1 MTDFIRI
8 GLIIVALLLSVN
20 LSAVPAWGAD
30 ASPKQTSPAAE
41 PTNVSDKDLRAF
53 VKAYVDYQKIRQ
65 NYEPKM
71 NNTRDE
77 KEKQKIQR
85 EGDDKVKQALEKQGL
100 TPQAYN
106 RLFVAVNGNPQLRQ
120 KALALIN
127 NERKKS

>member
-1 MTDFIRI
+1 MTDCIRI
-8 GLIIVALLLSVN
+8 GCSTLALLLSVS
-20 LSAVPAWGAD
+20 LPAAPAWSAD
-30 ASPKQTSPAAE
+30 ASPKQTSPGEA
-41 PTNVSDKDLRAF
+41 TNVSDKDLRAF
-53 VKAYVDYQKIRQ
+53 VRAYVEYQKIRQ

-77 KEKQKIQR
+77 KEKQRIQR

-127 NERKKS
+127 DERKKS

>member
-1 MTDFIRI
+1 MNDYIRI
-8 GLIIVALLLSVN
+8 GSTTLALLLSVS
-20 LSAVPAWGAD
+20 LPAVPAWSSD
-30 ASPKQTSPAAE
+30 ASPKQASPAGQ
-41 PTNVSDKDLRAF
+41 TNVSDKDLRAF
-53 VKAYVDYQKIRQ
+53 VKAYVEYQKIRQ

-100 TPQAYN
+100 TPQAYK
-106 RLFVAVNGNPQLRQ
+106 RLFAAVNGNPQLRQ

-127 NERKKS
+127 DERKKS

>member
-1 MTDFIRI
+1 MTDCIRI
-8 GLIIVALLLSVN
+8 GCILALLLSVS
-20 LSAVPAWGAD
+20 LPAAPAWSAD
-30 ASPKQTSPAAE
+30 ASPKQASPAE

-53 VKAYVDYQKIRQ
+53 VKAYVEYQKIRQ

-71 NNTRDE
+71 NNTKDE

-120 KALALIN
+120 KALTLIN
-127 NERKKS
+127 DERKKS

>member
-1 MTDFIRI
+1 MTNCIRI
-8 GLIIVALLLSVN
+8 GWIIVALLLSVS
-20 LSAVPAWGAD
+20 LPTVPAWSAD
-30 ASPKQTSPAAE
+30 ASPKQTSPAE
-41 PTNVSDKDLRAF
+41 TTNVSDKDLRAF
-53 VKAYVDYQKIRQ
+53 VKAYVEYQKIRQ

-127 NERKKS
+127 DERKKS

>member
-1 MTDFIRI
+1 MNDYIRI
-8 GLIIVALLLSVN
+8 GSTTLALLLSVS
-20 LSAVPAWGAD
+20 LPAVPAWSSD
-30 ASPKQTSPAAE
+30 ASPKQASPAGQ
-41 PTNVSDKDLRAF
+41 TNVSDKDLRAF
-53 VKAYVDYQKIRQ
+53 VKAYVEYQKIRQ

-106 RLFVAVNGNPQLRQ
+106 RLFAAVNGNPQLRQ

-127 NERKKS
+127 DERKKS

>member
-1 MTDFIRI
+1 MTDCIRI
-8 GLIIVALLLSVN
+8 GWMILALLLSVN
-20 LSAVPAWGAD
+20 LSAVPAWSAD
-30 ASPKQTSPAAE
+30 ASPKQTSPAE
-41 PTNVSDKDLRAF
+41 PTNISDKDLRAF
-53 VKAYVDYQKIRQ
+53 VKAYVEYQKIRQ
-65 NYEPKM
+65 SYEPKM

-106 RLFVAVNGNPQLRQ
+106 RLFAAVNGNPQLRQ

-127 NERKKS
+127 DERKKS

>member
-1 MTDFIRI
+1 MMTDYIRI
-8 GLIIVALLLSVN
+8 RWIILALLLSIS
-20 LSAVPAWGAD
+20 LPAAPAWSAD
-30 ASPKQTSPAAE
+30 ATPRQPSPAE
-41 PTNVSDKDLRAF
+41 PSNVSDKDLRAF
-53 VKAYVDYQKIRQ
+53 VKAYVEYQKIRQ

-71 NNTRDE
+71 NKTRDE

-106 RLFVAVNGNPQLRQ
+106 RLFAAVNGNPQLRQ

-127 NERKKS
+127 DERKKS